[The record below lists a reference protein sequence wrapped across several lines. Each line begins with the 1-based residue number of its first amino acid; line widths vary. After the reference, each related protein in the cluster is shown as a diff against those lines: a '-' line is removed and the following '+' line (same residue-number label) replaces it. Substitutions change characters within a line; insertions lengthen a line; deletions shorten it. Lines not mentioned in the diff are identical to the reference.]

1 MTGMHRGTLF
11 VLTLLV
17 AAPLVAAPPRKATPK
32 RPSAPAPE
40 QKLIQNCDAHK
51 FETVV
56 DTMVDGQPRKSKVKL
71 CGVEG
76 QSDAEWIGTLKDA
89 IRKVEANKEMPG
101 AQREQIVAAINAE
114 IGRLSIVGTPVAPV
128 KRQVAEQSL
137 PSLSRD
143 YATLPPLPPAPEAPI
158 AAPAPAAPVEAA
170 IARAVAT
177 PPPPGVLAV
186 PRLKISCEVPTDFAG
201 PAPCAEFERETR
213 LTIQPEADVPPG
225 VALQFVRNGRV
236 QGELS
241 LGGLGKGAS
250 LRSSLPQSVCAGFG
264 AGRLE
269 LRIAQAGGAQ
279 VVRSE
284 GTYSLRCY

>member
-101 AQREQIVAAINAE
+101 AQREQIVAAMRKANKPVEYILYSDEGHGFERPENILHYYAQVEKFLARHLGGRFEPVGE
-114 IGRLSIVGTPVAPV
+114 IKGHSGMITTVAP
-128 KRQVAEQSL
+128 
-137 PSLSRD
+137 
-143 YATLPPLPPAPEAPI
+143 
-158 AAPAPAAPVEAA
+158 
-170 IARAVAT
+170 
-177 PPPPGVLAV
+177 
-186 PRLKISCEVPTDFAG
+186 
-201 PAPCAEFERETR
+201 
-213 LTIQPEADVPPG
+213 
-225 VALQFVRNGRV
+225 
-236 QGELS
+236 
-241 LGGLGKGAS
+241 
-250 LRSSLPQSVCAGFG
+250 
-264 AGRLE
+264 
-269 LRIAQAGGAQ
+269 
-279 VVRSE
+279 
-284 GTYSLRCY
+284 

>member
-17 AAPLVAAPPRKATPK
+17 AAPLVAAPPRKETPK

-101 AQREQIVAAINAE
+101 AQREQIVAAIKAE
-114 IGRLSIVGTPVAPV
+114 IGRLSIVEPPVPPV

-143 YATLPPLPPAPEAPI
+143 YAPLPPLPP
-158 AAPAPAAPVEAA
+158 
-170 IARAVAT
+170 
-177 PPPPGVLAV
+177 
-186 PRLKISCEVPTDFAG
+186 
-201 PAPCAEFERETR
+201 
-213 LTIQPEADVPPG
+213 
-225 VALQFVRNGRV
+225 
-236 QGELS
+236 
-241 LGGLGKGAS
+241 
-250 LRSSLPQSVCAGFG
+250 
-264 AGRLE
+264 
-269 LRIAQAGGAQ
+269 
-279 VVRSE
+279 
-284 GTYSLRCY
+284 